1 MANKKKRDALA
12 GVNMAMALDDQSARD
27 LANLKRFIKKPTR
40 SRVRKQE
47 FDVRKPGAFGVE
59 RNTIMKA
66 RFGGKVVQKMQDGG
80 AKLSQEE
87 IDAVIR
93 EIGEQGTVFG
103 KGRELSKDQTKK
115 IADKFEA
122 DFAKMFGKRF
132 GGAIRKMRKG
142 GLMEAIRKVQAKEME
157 LGGDVPK
164 PKPRPKS
171 LKADKTESLD
181 KEFSKKVSRINK
193 KNMETVKGNLNKLK
207 GSKESLE
214 DNEDIFKKK
223 VKKMQGGG
231 EPVPP
236 KFKGFS
242 KLPEKVQQK
251 IDEDLADKY
260 EMGGKVEKYGA
271 GGNVKG
277 GKMGCRGMGA
287 ALRGGGFS
295 IR

>member
-103 KGRELSKDQTKK
+103 KGRELSNDQTKRN
-115 IADKFEA
+115 IIWTT
-122 DFAKMFGKRF
+122 R
-132 GGAIRKMRKG
+132 
-142 GLMEAIRKVQAKEME
+142 
-157 LGGDVPK
+157 
-164 PKPRPKS
+164 
-171 LKADKTESLD
+171 
-181 KEFSKKVSRINK
+181 
-193 KNMETVKGNLNKLK
+193 
-207 GSKESLE
+207 
-214 DNEDIFKKK
+214 
-223 VKKMQGGG
+223 
-231 EPVPP
+231 
-236 KFKGFS
+236 
-242 KLPEKVQQK
+242 
-251 IDEDLADKY
+251 
-260 EMGGKVEKYGA
+260 
-271 GGNVKG
+271 
-277 GKMGCRGMGA
+277 
-287 ALRGGGFS
+287 
-295 IR
+295 

>member
-1 MANKKKRDALA
+1 MAEKKKRDALA
-12 GVNMAMALDDQSARD
+12 GVNMAMALDDQSAQD
-27 LANLKRFIKKPTR
+27 LAKLKRMIKKPRRIRTKPINLNVK
-40 SRVRKQE
+40 SNSIQ
-47 FDVRKPGAFGVE
+47 KPGAFGVE

-171 LKADKTESLD
+171 LKADKTESLN
-181 KEFSKKVSRINK
+181 KKFSAGVSATNK
-193 KNMETVKGNLNKLK
+193 KNMKN
-207 GSKESLE
+207 
-214 DNEDIFKKK
+214 
-223 VKKMQGGG
+223 VKKDA
-231 EPVPP
+231 VPP